1 MNIGIIEQDMTHT
14 SSIMD
19 APIEEINV
27 PILKPTKYTRIHA
40 LRRMAREYYVT
51 LERRER
57 VRARR
62 VINRFADWVMAIPR
76 GRERGGVHEV
86 EAPLEG
92 FLRTFRIDGIRGMDQ
107 QTFVNHVRARV
118 VAFFARRQMP
128 FQVQL
133 IFACR
138 YTRGAN
144 VEEGEREEE
153 IPNFNSEVER
163 VMEDTDL
170 DELYDKMMRECLEK
184 MDKFQKKGSGWR
196 FEEVVSININ
206 VDPFNPMRAGSYFT
220 LPRKLALKKA
230 IINVQN
236 EDNECFKWA
245 VTSAVFKR
253 EKKPHRLDA
262 EMRRNAARLDWDGIK
277 FPTSLQQ
284 ISKFEKQNPYSI
296 NVFGWTGTS
305 VYSLRISKHE
315 NEQCINLL
323 LLENKKNQH
332 YCWIKDMSRLCAS
345 QYNSHKGK
353 RFFCKYCC
361 NSFASNETLENHVE
375 YCSKQ
380 KAVKVVMPRKGGKLQ
395 FKNFHRKMRVPFVV
409 YADFEC
415 FTRPISTCSQSD
427 EHSYTKQYQ
436 KHKPCGY
443 SYLIKCFNDELFSPV
458 LKRFTIEKEDTN
470 VAMSF
475 VKSLEADIVDIYDE
489 FKGKKE
495 NKNLGKRAK
504 RFRRGN
510 CLSYLQR
517 FFWRYGKSK
526 GSLPF
531 NRVVPWSSSQRV

>member
-1 MNIGIIEQDMTHT
+1 MQSARPSNLHCLVRKRLFMNIGIIDNDMAHT

-27 PILKPTKYTRIHA
+27 PILKPTKYRRIPA

-57 VRARR
+57 ARARR
-62 VINRFADWVMAIPR
+62 VINRFADWVMALPR
-76 GRERGGVHEV
+76 GRERGGINEV

-138 YTRGAN
+138 YTREAN
-144 VEEGEREEE
+144 EEEGEREVDFS
-153 IPNFNSEVER
+153 NFNSEVER

-170 DELYDKMMRECLEK
+170 DELYGRMMEECLEK
-184 MDKFQKKGSGWR
+184 MDKFQRKGSGWR

-206 VDPFNPMRAGSYFT
+206 VNPFNPMRAASYFK
-220 LPRKLALKKA
+220 LPEEIALKKA

-245 VTSAVFKR
+245 VTSAIYQTKVNPERMTKKLR
-253 EKKPHRLDA
+253 E
-262 EMRRNAARLDWDGIK
+262 NAARLDWSGIE

-284 ISKFEKQNPYSI
+284 IQKFEKQNPYSI

-305 VYSLRISKHE
+305 VYPLRISKHE

-323 LLENKKNQH
+323 LLKNKKNQH

-345 QYNSHKGK
+345 QYNKHKGK

-361 NSFASNETLENHVE
+361 NSFTTNKTLKEHIE

-380 KAVKVVMPRKGGKLQ
+380 KAVKVVMPRKGGKVL
-395 FKNFHRKMRVPFVV
+395 FMNHIRKMRLPFVI

-415 FTRPISTCSQSD
+415 FTRPISSCSQSD
-427 EHSYTKQYQ
+427 EHSYTKQ
-436 KHKPCGY
+436 
-443 SYLIKCFNDELFSPV
+443 
-458 LKRFTIEKEDTN
+458 
-470 VAMSF
+470 
-475 VKSLEADIVDIYDE
+475 
-489 FKGKKE
+489 
-495 NKNLGKRAK
+495 
-504 RFRRGN
+504 
-510 CLSYLQR
+510 
-517 FFWRYGKSK
+517 
-526 GSLPF
+526 
-531 NRVVPWSSSQRV
+531 